1 MLLAPIATT
10 VPMTITID
18 PDAPAW
24 VLIWV
29 QREWRACM
37 NSSIKG
43 RMSNPFTLADVCFLR
58 IVV

>member
-18 PDAPAW
+18 SDAPAW
-24 VLIWV
+24 VLIRV

-43 RMSNPFTLADVCFLR
+43 RASWESLRVCR
-58 IVV
+58 ARP